1 MSPHPHPVFLLII
14 LQTLKA
20 SKALL
25 THIQTSEKGKTKAAG
40 KKSLIQDDA
49 NSEEDE
55 DSTSPPIWLTLTTKK
70 HIVDQ
75 KRLKPSKIPLPHPLN
90 ISATTTICLITADPQ
105 RTYKDLLAS
114 PAFPTALS
122 KRITK
127 VVGVKKIQ
135 KKWTQYEAQRK
146 LYAEHD
152 IFLADDRIITQL
164 PKLLG
169 KTFYKTTAKRPIPV
183 SIQEAPAKTDGKK
196 IAKAKGGNARGAAD
210 PKFVAKTIEKAIHC
224 TLVHL
229 SPSTQ
234 TLVRVGYA
242 NWSAEKLAE
251 NIEAVVE
258 VLTEKFVPKKWRG
271 VKALHVKGPETASMP
286 IWLAS
291 DLWVDEQDVLGEEE
305 LRTIEEAKV
314 SKKRKSRA
322 LEGGEVEGE
331 KKDKKQKLLESNDYK
346 LDEEIKARKEKLK
359 LQKLE
364 AMMDEDADSFIPE
377 ASKKSKKAKDIAV

>member
-1 MSPHPHPVFLLII
+1 M
-14 LQTLKA
+14 KA

-25 THIQTSEKGKTKAAG
+25 THIKSSEKEKTKAAG
-40 KKSLIQDDA
+40 KKSLTQDDA

-55 DSTSPPIWLTLTTKK
+55 NSTSPPIYLTLTTKK

-90 ISATTTICLITADPQ
+90 TSASTTICLITADPQ
-105 RTYKDLLAS
+105 RTYKDLVAS

-122 KRITK
+122 SRITK
-127 VVGVKKIQ
+127 VVGIKKIQ

-146 LYAEHD
+146 LFAEHD

-169 KTFYKTTAKRPIPV
+169 KTFYKTTIKRPIPV
-183 SIQEAPAKTDGKK
+183 SIQEAPEKVDGKK
-196 IAKAKGGNARGAAD
+196 IERAKGAGPRGAAD
-210 PKFVAKTIEKAIHC
+210 PKFVAKTIENAIHS

-234 TLVRVGYA
+234 TLIRVGYA

-251 NIEAVVE
+251 NIEAAVE
-258 VLTEKFVPKKWRG
+258 VLIEKFVPKKWRG
-271 VKALHVKGPETASMP
+271 VRALHVKGSETASMP

-291 DLWVDEQDVLGEEE
+291 DLWINDENVLGEEE
-305 LRTIEEAKV
+305 LKTIEEGKI

-322 LEGGEVEGE
+322 LGGGEVEGG
-331 KKDKKQKLLESNDYK
+331 KKEKKQKLLESNDDK

-359 LQKLE
+359 LQKVE
-364 AMMDEDADSFIPE
+364 AMMDEDADSFIPK
-377 ASKKSKKAKDIAV
+377 ASKKSKKAKDITVRSP